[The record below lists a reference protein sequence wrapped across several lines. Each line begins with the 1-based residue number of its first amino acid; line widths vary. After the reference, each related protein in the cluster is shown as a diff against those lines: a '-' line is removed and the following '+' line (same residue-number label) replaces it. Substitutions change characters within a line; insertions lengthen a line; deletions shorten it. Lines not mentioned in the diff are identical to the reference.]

1 MINDNRNVKKYIVKM
16 SNFAE
21 FLHQFGPEL
30 RQNIR
35 KSENIEKKLINAELA
50 LVFNET
56 CQYDIYMEYIK

>member
-1 MINDNRNVKKYIVKM
+1 M

-21 FLHQFGPEL
+21 FLHQFGPEI

-56 CQYDIYMEYIK
+56 CYNENILPRYTNEMNF